1 MDLVLLLGATP
12 YFCFVVII
20 ISGLLFRQK
29 LSNEYDQDLPFVSV
43 VIAARNEE
51 KNIANLLD
59 DLITQTI
66 DKNNFEV
73 IISNDRSEDET
84 GKIINEYSRKYEFIK
99 YIQIT
104 KKKDMASKKY
114 ALEQAIKDSKGEIIL
129 ATDADCRVSKNWAIS
144 MANLVNKTNKVV
156 IGYSKIKSKTTL
168 INEIQKIDFL
178 GIMASNGGL
187 LTNGII
193 CSGSGQNLAYKKED
207 FFRIGG
213 FEPVKD
219 KESGDDMYIVQ
230 AISKLKGAVFNY
242 DENSFVSTSP
252 KKTIL
257 GYINQRIRWSSN
269 SKLTLFTSP
278 LFFCFLVSAFIA
290 NINILISLIISLR
303 ITSILFF
310 IKLLL
315 EAIDATIEGM
325 RESGKSKPIFLK
337 MSPDEKNSTIE
348 DIIDVSLSKKL
359 DAIIVSNT
367 TIERPKSLK
376 NNYKYEN
383 N

>member
-104 KKKDMASKKY
+104 KKKDMSSKKY

-290 NINILISLIISLR
+290 NINILVSLIISLR

-315 EAIDATIEGM
+315 EAIVLYIGSKLFLTKFSILSYFCWNLTQPLYILLVGIGGLI
-325 RESGKSKPIFLK
+325 GKFSW
-337 MSPDEKNSTIE
+337 
-348 DIIDVSLSKKL
+348 KK
-359 DAIIVSNT
+359 
-367 TIERPKSLK
+367 
-376 NNYKYEN
+376 
-383 N
+383 

>member
-29 LSNEYDQDLPFVSV
+29 LSNEYNQSLPFVSV

-51 KNIANLLD
+51 KNISNILD
-59 DLITQTI
+59 DLTKQTI
-66 DKNNFEV
+66 DKNNFE
-73 IISNDRSEDET
+73 IIVSNDRSKDKT
-84 GKIINEYSRKYEFIK
+84 GQIINDYSRKYKFVK
-99 YIQIT
+99 CIQIT
-104 KKKDMASKKY
+104 KKKDMTSKKY
-114 ALEQAIKDSKGEIIL
+114 ALEQAIKNSKGEIIL
-129 ATDADCRVSKNWAIS
+129 ATDADCRVSKYWATS
-144 MANLVNKTNKVV
+144 MANLVNNTNKVV
-156 IGYSKIKSKTTL
+156 IGYSKIKSRTTL

-230 AISKLKGAVFNY
+230 AISKLRGAVFNY
-242 DENSFVSTSP
+242 DENSFVSTLP

-278 LFFCFLVSAFIA
+278 LFFCFLVSALTA
-290 NINILISLIISLR
+290 NITILASIIISLH

-315 EAIDATIEGM
+315 EAIVLYIG
-325 RESGKSKPIFLK
+325 SKLFLTK
-337 MSPDEKNSTIE
+337 ISILSYISW
-348 DIIDVSLSKKL
+348 SLTHPLYILLVGIGGLIGRFSWKK
-359 DAIIVSNT
+359 
-367 TIERPKSLK
+367 
-376 NNYKYEN
+376 
-383 N
+383 